1 MQSEAQN
8 AVNPNGLT
16 SILTQQCEKFALKK
30 RVRIILVCLREA
42 LKTESC
48 ITVSG
53 QSSAEYTEKRSRFI
67 AVIRHCETEQE
78 AVSFINDIRAKH
90 RDARHNCYAYS
101 VSSGAVKR
109 FSDDG
114 EPHGTAGKP
123 MLDIIDGEGLCNV
136 CAVVTRYFGGVL
148 LGTGGLVRAYSKALK
163 DAAVSANRAVM
174 IPCTVFSCSADYT
187 DSARLS
193 KLISDMGGVTENAE
207 YTEKVTLTFF
217 MRESKKSEFELK
229 LKEMFCA
236 RITAKEIKTE
246 LRPVSEL

>member
-1 MQSEAQN
+1 MQSKAQN

-101 VSSGAVKR
+101 VSGGAVKR

-174 IPCTVFSCSADYT
+174 IPCTVFSCSANYT
-187 DSARLS
+187 DSARLL

-207 YTEKVTLTFF
+207 YTEKVALTFF

>member
-1 MQSEAQN
+1 MQSKAQN

-101 VSSGAVKR
+101 VSGGTVKR

-123 MLDIIDGEGLCNV
+123 ILDIIDGEGLCNV

-207 YTEKVTLTFF
+207 YTEKVSLTFF

>member
-1 MQSEAQN
+1 MQSKAQN

-101 VSSGAVKR
+101 VSGGTVKR

-207 YTEKVTLTFF
+207 YTEKVALTFF

>member
-1 MQSEAQN
+1 MQSKAQN

-101 VSSGAVKR
+101 VSGGAVKR

-174 IPCTVFSCSADYT
+174 IPCTVFSCSVNYT
-187 DSARLS
+187 DSARLL

-207 YTEKVTLTFF
+207 YTEKVALTFF

>member
-1 MQSEAQN
+1 MQSKAQN

-101 VSSGAVKR
+101 VSSDAVKR

-207 YTEKVTLTFF
+207 YTEKVSLTFS

>member
-1 MQSEAQN
+1 MQSKAQN

-174 IPCTVFSCSADYT
+174 IPCTVFSCSA
-187 DSARLS
+187 
-193 KLISDMGGVTENAE
+193 ENAE
-207 YTEKVTLTFF
+207 YTEKVSLTFS

>member
-1 MQSEAQN
+1 M
-8 AVNPNGLT
+8 
-16 SILTQQCEKFALKK
+16 
-30 RVRIILVCLREA
+30 
-42 LKTESC
+42 KTESC

-101 VSSGAVKR
+101 VSGGTVKR

-193 KLISDMGGVTENAE
+193 KLISDMGGVTENTE
-207 YTEKVTLTFF
+207 YTEKVALTFF

>member
-1 MQSEAQN
+1 MQSKAQN

-16 SILTQQCEKFALKK
+16 SILMQQCEKFALKK

-101 VSSGAVKR
+101 VSGGAVKR

-207 YTEKVTLTFF
+207 YTEKVSLTFF

>member
-16 SILTQQCEKFALKK
+16 SILTRQCEKSTLKK

-101 VSSGAVKR
+101 VSGGTVKR

-207 YTEKVTLTFF
+207 YTEKVSLTFF

>member
-1 MQSEAQN
+1 MQSKAQN

-78 AVSFINDIRAKH
+78 AVNFINDIRAKH

-207 YTEKVTLTFF
+207 YTEKVSLTFS

>member
-1 MQSEAQN
+1 MQSKAQN

-30 RVRIILVCLREA
+30 RARIILVCLREA

-78 AVSFINDIRAKH
+78 AVNFINDIRAKH

-207 YTEKVTLTFF
+207 YTEKVALTFF

-246 LRPVSEL
+246 LRPVNEL

>member
-1 MQSEAQN
+1 MQSKAQN

-101 VSSGAVKR
+101 VSGGAVKR

-174 IPCTVFSCSADYT
+174 IPCTVFSCSADYI

-207 YTEKVTLTFF
+207 YTEKVALTFF

>member
-1 MQSEAQN
+1 MQSKAQN

-101 VSSGAVKR
+101 VSGGAVKR

-207 YTEKVTLTFF
+207 YTEKVSLTFF